1 MFPRPH
7 FHFKNISLNAE
18 GKKFASIE
26 SFRIYLSF
34 KKFFEKEKLKIQYLK
49 IKKAK
54 FNFEITSFP
63 ILLKFFDKKLSKL
76 DVDIYN
82 SNIFLK
88 DNDDGTFQF

>member
-26 SFRIYLSF
+26 SFKALFILE
-34 KKFFEKEKLKIQYLK
+34 KFFEKEKLKMLYLK

-54 FNFEITSFP
+54 FNFEKN
-63 ILLKFFDKKLSKL
+63 KF
-76 DVDIYN
+76 
-82 SNIFLK
+82 SNFA
-88 DNDDGTFQF
+88 